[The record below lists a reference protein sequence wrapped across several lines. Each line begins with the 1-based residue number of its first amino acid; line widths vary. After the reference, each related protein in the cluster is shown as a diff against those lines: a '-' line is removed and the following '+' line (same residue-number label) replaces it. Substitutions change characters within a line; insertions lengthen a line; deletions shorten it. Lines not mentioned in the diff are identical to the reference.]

1 MVLFATTNV
10 DDVFVLLGFFSDPK
24 FHPRQI
30 VIGQYLGIAV
40 LYGVSVLA
48 SLLALVVPAAYIGLL
63 GLAPIYL
70 GARSLYSVWRGDDND
85 ADESDG
91 HRKAASRSTGNILT
105 VATVTIANGGD
116 NISIYTPL
124 FATRPAIDIA
134 VIGLVF
140 TVLTAVWCRAGHWLV
155 HHPALG
161 APLRRYGHRVVP
173 YVLIGL
179 GLFILYEAN
188 TFSLL
193 PGRLDGWYRPA
204 VDHIFATCNRRRAI
218 GNEES
223 DQLCHFLRSPRT
235 SERNSSQRVHQ
246 HCPRCSF
253 AGARSVG

>member
-1 MVLFATTNV
+1 MGIAAVLFATTNV
-10 DDVFVLLGFFSDPK
+10 DDVFVLLGFFSDPE

-70 GARSLYSVWRGDDND
+70 GARRLYSVWREGDND
-85 ADESDG
+85 EDESDE
-91 HRKAASRSTGNILT
+91 HTKASPSTGNILT

-116 NISIYTPL
+116 NIGIYTPL
-124 FATRPAIDIA
+124 FAIRPAVDIA

-140 TVLTAVWCRAGHWLV
+140 AVLTAVWCLAGHWLV

-161 APLRRYGHRVVP
+161 APLRRYGRRVVP
-173 YVLIGL
+173 FVLIGL
-179 GLFILYEAN
+179 GFFILYEAN

-193 PGRLDGWYRPA
+193 R
-204 VDHIFATCNRRRAI
+204 H
-218 GNEES
+218 
-223 DQLCHFLRSPRT
+223 
-235 SERNSSQRVHQ
+235 
-246 HCPRCSF
+246 
-253 AGARSVG
+253 